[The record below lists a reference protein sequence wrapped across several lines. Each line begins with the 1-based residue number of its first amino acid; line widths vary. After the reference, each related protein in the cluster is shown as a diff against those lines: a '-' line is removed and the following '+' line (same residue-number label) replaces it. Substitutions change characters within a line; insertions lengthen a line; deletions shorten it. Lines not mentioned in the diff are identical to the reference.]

1 MEEEIQTLIERC
13 VCYFQEHCYTKGRIA
28 VYRCLWKNGILRFM
42 KEKQTS
48 IYSPPLGESFIATCH
63 NNGVVR
69 QQEREKIRSVQV
81 LNDMLQL
88 GYIRKVCRT
97 PIRHELNGEIGAEM
111 EKLVAHITNLRRSKT
126 TINDYRLYLSE
137 FLAYLTD
144 NEVRHVNDITE
155 KSSHLFYHIPSNL

>member
-1 MEEEIQTLIERC
+1 
-13 VCYFQEHCYTKGRIA
+13 
-28 VYRCLWKNGILRFM
+28 M
-42 KEKQTS
+42 KEKQTT

-155 KSSHLFYHIPSNL
+155 NHLICFIMSHPTNKTNIVSALRVLFRYATPHF